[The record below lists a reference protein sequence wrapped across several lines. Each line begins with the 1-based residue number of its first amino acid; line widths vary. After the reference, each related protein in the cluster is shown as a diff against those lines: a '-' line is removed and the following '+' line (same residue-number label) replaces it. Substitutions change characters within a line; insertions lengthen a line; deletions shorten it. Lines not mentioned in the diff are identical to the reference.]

1 MQIQFMEVKFW
12 QFVSAAVIIAALV
25 GGTLVRLGYVES
37 ALNDVD
43 KRLLRVEVQLELK
56 SRSIRGKLE

>member
-56 SRSIRGKLE
+56 K